1 MNDFCAYSFSFGEVA
16 PTIDEV
22 LDFLQSS
29 DLEEEHPAVTFVRDT
44 LNELNFDTAIRGG
57 YVLKD
62 INFPDPKTGLLQVD
76 NVILNLGR
84 QVCGYI
90 KEANQAAF
98 FLCTAGEGFTQMA
111 NRLNEQ
117 GDIMEAYIMDAIGSL
132 TVEKAMDKIQGE
144 LKTQVGKNGLKI
156 SNRYSPGYCNWPL
169 SDQKTLFDLIGEN
182 TTGISLT
189 DSCLMIPRKSVSG
202 VIGIGQEL
210 KHHNYGCAICNNATC
225 IYRKIIARTESH
237 DL

>member
-22 LDFLQSS
+22 LDFLQSA
-29 DLEEEHPAVTFVRDT
+29 DLDEEHPAVVFVRDT

-57 YVLKD
+57 YVLENID
-62 INFPDPKTGLLQVD
+62 FLNVKTGLLQVD
-76 NVILNLGR
+76 NVTLNLGR

-90 KEANQAAF
+90 KEASQAAF
-98 FLCTAGEGFTQMA
+98 FLCTAGNGFTKMT

-132 TVEKAMDKIQGE
+132 TVEKAMDKIQGA
-144 LKTQVGKNGLKI
+144 LKTHVGKNGLKI

-169 SDQKTLFDLIGEN
+169 DDQKTLFDLIGKN
-182 TTGISLT
+182 ATGISLT

-202 VIGIGQEL
+202 IIGIGKGL
-210 KHHNYGCAICNNATC
+210 KHHDYGCVICNNATC
-225 IYRKIIARTESH
+225 IYRKILARSVS
-237 DL
+237 